1 MNQRRKS
8 MKNNGKARIS
18 VILFAIL
25 YLIIGLGNLIGGAVA
40 ESRFYIFDNILIRI
54 IGAVLIASSI
64 GIFLRKEIARKGI
77 IAALALSVI
86 EIFIGI
92 PRNFNTVEFI
102 IGMIIMLIIYVPG
115 IFFFSRPK
123 NKEYFN

>member
-1 MNQRRKS
+1 

-40 ESRFYIFDNILIRI
+40 ESRFYIFDNILIRV

-64 GIFLRKEIARKGI
+64 GIFLRREIARKGI
-77 IAALALSVI
+77 IAALALSII

-92 PRNFNTVEFI
+92 PRDMNTVEVI
-102 IGMIIMLIIYVPG
+102 VGIIIMLIIYVPG
-115 IFFFSRPK
+115 ILFFSTPK
-123 NKEYFN
+123 NKEYFS